1 MGILA
6 EKERPGDTTPGAILA
21 NRLGDGE
28 DVCFGEGA
36 LEWGSAVT
44 ACPEADPLGR
54 IFGIGLPLVV
64 VTLQPRHVDQQ
75 LWWSGLAGEWM
86 HSLRNRFG
94 NWRRVLAVLPTS

>member
-6 EKERPGDTTPGAILA
+6 EKERPGDTSPGAVLT
-21 NRLGDGE
+21 NCLGDGE
-28 DVCFGEGA
+28 DVCFSECA
-36 LEWGSAVT
+36 LERRSAVT
-44 ACPEADPLGR
+44 ARPEADPLGR

-86 HSLRNRFG
+86 HGLRNRFG
-94 NWRRVLAVLPTS
+94 NRRRALAALPTS